1 MLIKVLV
8 KSSMKRLKIS
18 NIAILEN
25 LISLK
30 LLNINYLPRTLF
42 EKKLFKDLLLGTNF
56 KKLSFFYHRIRNWK
70 QTTIFDRNSLQ
81 KFFRKSSVREQK
93 IILKTIF
100 KVKKAKELFN
110 NAILNFCSNLIET
123 ISFFISFTLHTFK
136 IEGFIFSENFKSFNK
151 LNKIIQLI
159 FFCNLYLKRIKFGLK
174 RYFV

>member
-1 MLIKVLV
+1 
-8 KSSMKRLKIS
+8 MKRLKIS

-81 KFFRKSSVREQK
+81 KFFRKSFKREQK

-123 ISFFISFTLHTFK
+123 ISFFISFTLHNFK
-136 IEGFIFSENFKSFNK
+136 IEGFIFKKNFKSFDK

-159 FFCNLYLKRIKFGLK
+159 SFYNLYLKRIKFRFK
-174 RYFV
+174 KYFV